1 MMSPGKKADSNNS
14 NNSTIVLDPSLPT
27 PRGSHAILA
36 QQIDQEILELRN
48 FFDDHREEML
58 FLISDQP
65 QTAKKLTTSAGC
77 SPIVFESQQKSTG
90 SPKRSSRR
98 RNQAVRN
105 STNQFICSDS
115 EESQDV
121 QEERRADF
129 EKFRNQKKLKRKVPQ
144 FAIGQPLS
152 NDSLKISAL
161 FPRLEDTNCQPARV
175 NICHIPRGF
184 IHKGERYD
192 RVRTLI
198 FRHLNGI

>member
-90 SPKRSSRR
+90 SPKRSSR
-98 RNQAVRN
+98 QGLLDLDGRN
-105 STNQFICSDS
+105 SQKYLHQIW
-115 EESQDV
+115 
-121 QEERRADF
+121 ADF
-129 EKFRNQKKLKRKVPQ
+129 
-144 FAIGQPLS
+144 
-152 NDSLKISAL
+152 
-161 FPRLEDTNCQPARV
+161 
-175 NICHIPRGF
+175 
-184 IHKGERYD
+184 
-192 RVRTLI
+192 
-198 FRHLNGI
+198 